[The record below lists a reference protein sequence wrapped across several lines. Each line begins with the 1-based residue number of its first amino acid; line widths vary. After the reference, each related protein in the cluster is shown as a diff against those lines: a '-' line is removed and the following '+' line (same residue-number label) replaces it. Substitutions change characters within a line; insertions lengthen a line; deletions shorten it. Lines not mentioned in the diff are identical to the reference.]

1 MINIIKSFFLKKQ
14 PKSEL
19 NNEIDISELNNEKD
33 ISKFDEDNSS
43 LISSPNLGDNAF
55 VLNDDNFWLSDLS
68 FYDEN
73 IDELRNLLEKENI
86 DINNK
91 DKNVGDSI
99 LHFAII
105 KEYLNIINFLL
116 QYENINI
123 NIKNYNNETP
133 LHYACIVN
141 NLNIVKVLLE
151 GGANPNNI
159 NLQNQ
164 NSLQYSVYY
173 AKDNYNI
180 QIIKELLNHHVNINH
195 TDLNLWNSLHLI
207 CNNINISSEKQIEI
221 VKTLID
227 NGVNFH
233 TKTEENVTCK
243 DLARDNEND
252 DLITLLDHYDD
263 LFKAQR
269 IIEKVK
275 LKLMAKENRKNKK
288 NKKNKKNRLIFS
300 KKKENFQI

>member
-1 MINIIKSFFLKKQ
+1 MINIIKSFFIKEQ
-14 PKSEL
+14 SKSEL
-19 NNEIDISELNNEKD
+19 NNEVDISELDNEND
-33 ISKFDEDNSS
+33 ISKFDKDNS
-43 LISSPNLGDNAF
+43 NLGGDEF
-55 VLNDDNFWLSDLS
+55 VLNDNLWLSDLS

-73 IDELRNLLEKENI
+73 INEFKDLLEKENI
-86 DINNK
+86 DINSK
-91 DKNVGDSI
+91 EKTVGDSI

-105 KEYLNIINFLL
+105 KEYLNIINLLL
-116 QYENINI
+116 QYEDINI

-173 AKDNYNI
+173 AKNNYNI

-288 NKKNKKNRLIFS
+288 NKKNRLIFS
-300 KKKENFQI
+300 KKKENF

>member
-19 NNEIDISELNNEKD
+19 NNEIDISELNNEKG
-33 ISKFDEDNSS
+33 ISKFDKDNSS
-43 LISSPNLGDNAF
+43 LISSPNLGSDAF
-55 VLNDDNFWLSDLS
+55 VLNDNLWLSDLS

-73 IDELRNLLEKENI
+73 IDELKNLLEKENI

-105 KEYLNIINFLL
+105 KEYLNIINLLL

-180 QIIKELLNHHVNINH
+180 QIIKELLNYHVNINH
-195 TDLNLWNSLHLI
+195 KDINLWNSLHLI

-233 TKTEENVTCK
+233 TKTNENATCK
-243 DLARDNEND
+243 DLAKDNEND
-252 DLITLLDHYDD
+252 DLITFLDHYDD

>member
-1 MINIIKSFFLKKQ
+1 MINIIKSFFLKEQ

-19 NNEIDISELNNEKD
+19 NNKIDILELNNERG
-33 ISKFDEDNSS
+33 ISKFDKDNSS
-43 LISSPNLGDNAF
+43 LISSPNLGDDAF
-55 VLNDDNFWLSDLS
+55 VLNDNLWLSDLS

-73 IDELRNLLEKENI
+73 IDELRNLFEKENI

-105 KEYLNIINFLL
+105 KEYLNIINLLL
-116 QYENINI
+116 QYEDINI

-151 GGANPNNI
+151 CGANPNNVD
-159 NLQNQ
+159 LKNQ
-164 NSLQYSVYY
+164 NSLQYSVYF

-195 TDLNLWNSLHLI
+195 KDLNLWNSLHLI

-227 NGVNFH
+227 NRVNFH
-233 TKTEENVTCK
+233 TKTDENVTCK
-243 DLARDNEND
+243 DLAKDNEND

-275 LKLMAKENRKNKK
+275 LKLSAQENRK
-288 NKKNKKNRLIFS
+288 NKKNKKNRLIFR
-300 KKKENFQI
+300 ENPKSF

>member
-1 MINIIKSFFLKKQ
+1 MINIIKSFFIKKQ
-14 PKSEL
+14 SKSEL
-19 NNEIDISELNNEKD
+19 NNEVYISELDNEND
-33 ISKFDEDNSS
+33 ISKFDKDNSS
-43 LISSPNLGDNAF
+43 LISSSNSGRDAF
-55 VLNDDNFWLSDLS
+55 VLNDNLWLSDLS

-91 DKNVGDSI
+91 DKNVGNSI

-151 GGANPNNI
+151 EGANPNNI

-221 VKTLID
+221 VKILID

-233 TKTEENVTCK
+233 TKTDENVTCK

-275 LKLMAKENRKNKK
+275 LKLKAKENRKNKK
-288 NKKNKKNRLIFS
+288 NKKNRLIFNS
-300 KKKENFQI
+300 ILKIK

>member
-1 MINIIKSFFLKKQ
+1 MINIIKSFFIKEQ
-14 PKSEL
+14 SKSEL
-19 NNEIDISELNNEKD
+19 NNEVDISELDNEND
-33 ISKFDEDNSS
+33 ISKFDKDNS
-43 LISSPNLGDNAF
+43 NLGGDEF
-55 VLNDDNFWLSDLS
+55 VLNDNLWLSDLS

-73 IDELRNLLEKENI
+73 INEFKDLLEKENI
-86 DINNK
+86 DINSK
-91 DKNVGDSI
+91 EKTVGDSI

-105 KEYLNIINFLL
+105 KEYLNIINLLL
-116 QYENINI
+116 QYEDINI

-288 NKKNKKNRLIFS
+288 NKKNRLIFS
-300 KKKENFQI
+300 KKKENF

>member
-1 MINIIKSFFLKKQ
+1 MINIIKSFFIKKQ
-14 PKSEL
+14 SKSEL
-19 NNEIDISELNNEKD
+19 NNEVDISELDNEND
-33 ISKFDEDNSS
+33 ISKFDKDNSS
-43 LISSPNLGDNAF
+43 LISSSNSGRDAF
-55 VLNDDNFWLSDLS
+55 VLNDNLWLSDLS

-91 DKNVGDSI
+91 DKNVGNSI

-133 LHYACIVN
+133 LHYACIAN

-151 GGANPNNI
+151 EGANPNNI

-233 TKTEENVTCK
+233 TKTDENVTCK

-252 DLITLLDHYDD
+252 DLITLLDHYED

-275 LKLMAKENRKNKK
+275 LKLSAKENRKK
-288 NKKNKKNRLIFS
+288 KKNKKNRLIFQ
-300 KKKENFQI
+300 ENPKFF